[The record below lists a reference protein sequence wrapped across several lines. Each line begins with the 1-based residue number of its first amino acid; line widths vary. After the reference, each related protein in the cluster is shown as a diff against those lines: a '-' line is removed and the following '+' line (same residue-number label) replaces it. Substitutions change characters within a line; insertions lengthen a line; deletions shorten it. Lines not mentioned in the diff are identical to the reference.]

1 MRSKRYDRHGRVIRA
16 DNNRRRRPPDGFRTA
31 HGARFSDLVEN
42 AIAELP
48 PTLLEGVSGVDV
60 VIEAIPPVDDKVI
73 ARGEVP
79 LARLFDEPVQGPG
92 TLETRRIPVGSETT
106 SSMTRS
112 RRLVVYRRPL
122 ELRSTSRG
130 ELIEVIRTAIGVEV
144 ARFLGIEDSGDLFDD
159 ED

>member
-1 MRSKRYDRHGRVIRA
+1 MGAYDPRMRRKRHDRQGRTTRA
-16 DNNRRRRPPDGFRTA
+16 DNHRRRRPSDGFRAA

-48 PTLLEGVSGVDV
+48 PALLEGVSGVEV
-60 VIEAIPPVDDKVI
+60 VIEAVPPVDEEVI

-79 LARLFDEPVQGPG
+79 LARL
-92 TLETRRIPVGSETT
+92 LEKPEGRF
-106 SSMTRS
+106 
-112 RRLVVYRRPL
+112 LVVYRRPL
-122 ELRSTSRG
+122 ELRGTSRS

-144 ARFLGIEDSGDLFDD
+144 ARFLGIQDIDDLFGD